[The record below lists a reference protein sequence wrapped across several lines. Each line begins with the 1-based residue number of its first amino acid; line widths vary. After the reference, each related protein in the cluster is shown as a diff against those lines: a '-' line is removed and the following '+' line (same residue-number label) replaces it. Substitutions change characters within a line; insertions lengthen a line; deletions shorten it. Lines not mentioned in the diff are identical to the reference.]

1 MASEDEQRRYNL
13 IFILPMILCVVVSII
28 LAGVSIGLP
37 VLFNFDKPTTYDFTQ
52 TIADWT

>member
-37 VLFNFDKPTTYDFTQ
+37 VLFNFDVPTTYDFTQ